1 MVGGGWIDAD
11 EMVREGPVLYT
22 FIQLSFKL
30 DFRAEMAGGSALSPH
45 SPGPIFKCALVSRPG
60 VRSFV

>member
-30 DFRAEMAGGSALSPH
+30 DFRAEMAGRVRTQSPL
-45 SPGPIFKCALVSRPG
+45 PRTNI
-60 VRSFV
+60 